1 MAIIGSRPVWNVT
14 SPQDLYKEV
23 WFLIGFYLIFLELAK
38 IQMFFIANRFHD
50 IFEWQMLPTL
60 FVQLLTILLKRI
72 TDRIYQCQWT
82 GYGLPYWSRTNYR
95 QFANTNLLYFSV
107 NNSDWHLCSVYVT
120 SPRGLYKEVWFLMGF
135 YLISFNK
142 QNITCN

>member
-1 MAIIGSRPVWNVT
+1 MHTQKTQYVNRNTSIKVEKTNTLCICDQYCFNVWTQESDIISKGYYV
-14 SPQDLYKEV
+14 Y
-23 WFLIGFYLIFLELAK
+23 FFYPHCH
-38 IQMFFIANRFHD
+38 FFIANRFHD

-95 QFANTNLLYFSV
+95 QFAHYSRTHRNFQV
-107 NNSDWHLCSVYVT
+107 IIC
-120 SPRGLYKEVWFLMGF
+120 RR
-135 YLISFNK
+135 
-142 QNITCN
+142 Q

>member
-1 MAIIGSRPVWNVT
+1 MHTQKTQYVNRNTSIKVEKTNTLCICDQYCFSVWTQESEIISKGYYV
-14 SPQDLYKEV
+14 Y
-23 WFLIGFYLIFLELAK
+23 FFYPHCH
-38 IQMFFIANRFHD
+38 FFIANRFHD

-95 QFANTNLLYFSV
+95 QFARYSRTHAKFQV
-107 NNSDWHLCSVYVT
+107 IIC
-120 SPRGLYKEVWFLMGF
+120 RR
-135 YLISFNK
+135 
-142 QNITCN
+142 Q